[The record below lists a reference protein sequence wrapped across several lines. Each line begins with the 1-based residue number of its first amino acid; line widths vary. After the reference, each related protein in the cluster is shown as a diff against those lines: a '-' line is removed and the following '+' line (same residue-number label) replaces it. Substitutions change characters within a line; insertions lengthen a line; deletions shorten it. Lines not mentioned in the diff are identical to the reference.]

1 MTILRRHLVTCL
13 GTALCAATLGLM
25 PTVAGAQ
32 QPASVKVGLL
42 VPLSGP
48 WSRGGEVMLKGA
60 RLAIEH
66 INAAGGIKALNG
78 AKLDLIVQDAG
89 DSTEKAKNAAQRMVA
104 QETELVAM
112 SAAYLSSFTLAAT
125 EVTER
130 AGIPVVTVAYS
141 DLITDR
147 GFKYVFQSSPT
158 AIRQAE
164 DSLPELVKL
173 AEATTGQ
180 RPKTVAIVM
189 DNTAASVSFIKP
201 IKEKFLKELNLQ
213 LVVDETFTP
222 PLADATPL
230 IQRIRSTRPDILLLL
245 PTVIS
250 DAKLLLEKMNEFGLG
265 RGRIPTIS
273 SGTAIAEPDMVKN
286 VGPEILEGLM
296 SVVANW
302 NTKDTQALA
311 AEYVQKSGEPWM
323 TQSAM
328 SAYGEMWIIKEA
340 LEKAGKADREAV
352 TTALRQLD
360 LTEGAAK
367 FFPGARVKFDDK
379 GRRVDA
385 GIYIVQWQKA
395 QAVTVYPP
403 ADALSPPV
411 WPKK

>member
-1 MTILRRHLVTCL
+1 MRITRRTLTTSL
-13 GTALCAATLGLM
+13 SGTTMASVLPGATM
-25 PTVAGAQ
+25 AQ
-32 QPASVKVGLL
+32 APDVKVGLL

-66 INAAGGIKALNG
+66 INAQGGIKAIGG
-78 AKLDLIVQDAG
+78 AKLNLVVHDAG

-104 QETELVAM
+104 QEGEIVGM

-130 AGIPVVTVAYS
+130 ARIPVLTVAYS

-158 AIRQAE
+158 AISQAQ
-164 DSLPELVKL
+164 DSLPELMKL
-173 AEATTGQ
+173 AEATTGK

-201 IKEKFLKELNLQ
+201 IKERFLKELNLTT
-213 LVVDETFTP
+213 VVDETFTP

-230 IQRIRSTRPDILLLL
+230 VQRLRSARPDLVLLL

-250 DAKLLLEKMNEFGLG
+250 DCKLLLEKMNEFGIG
-265 RGRIPTIS
+265 RGRLPTIS
-273 SGTAIAEPDMVKN
+273 SGTAIAEPDMVQN
-286 VGPEILEGLM
+286 VPPEILEGLM

-302 NTKDTQALA
+302 NTKATQDLA
-311 AEYVQKSGEPWM
+311 AEYVQKSGELWM

-328 SAYGEMWIIKEA
+328 TAYGEMWIFKEA
-340 LEKAGKADREAV
+340 LERAGKPDREAV
-352 TTALRQLD
+352 AAALRSLD
-360 LTEGAAK
+360 LTDGPAR
-367 FFPGARVKFDDK
+367 FFPGGRVKFDEK
-379 GRRVDA
+379 GRRVGA
-385 GIYIVQWQKA
+385 GIYIVQWQSGK
-395 QAVTVYPP
+395 AVTVYPSQ
-403 ADALSPPV
+403 DALAKPV
-411 WPKK
+411 WPTK